1 MEEFTIERKTVDL
14 MKLLQFKKEIQSI
27 HCPKESCEISNTTR
41 LDHLEFMERNI
52 NENIL
57 RSSLG
62 CIYRIYNN
70 VTVSKMYEAKKGTN
84 VIMYISPI
92 SEYQAWFRELRSLE
106 NVLINISSDS
116 TEFDEARQSDSIPF
130 DFIIL
135 QNGVS
140 IYTWHTGH
148 SVMKVSPV
156 KNKDREM
163 ITNKVVQLADLS
175 PLYPIGICATKDGRF
190 LVSAIDTVLASDY
203 LVSPKKSVVIIL
215 PKSGKT
221 KKVFQYKNDG
231 NTPLFLFPYKVAEN
245 VNGDVCVIDR
255 VEMKHGQVVVLSSTG
270 ELKFIYQGCGT
281 KQLEFDPRGLC
292 CDSAG
297 HILLNDYG
305 TRSVHLL
312 DHEGTFQT
320 YLIKT
325 DEEICSMSLYLNRL
339 WIGGKNGMISVYH
352 YHAADE

>member
-1 MEEFTIERKTVDL
+1 

-27 HCPKESCEISNTTR
+27 HCPKESCEISNTNR

-70 VTVSKMYEAKKGTN
+70 VTVSKMHEAKKGTN

-140 IYTWHTGH
+140 IYIWHTGH

-175 PLYPIGICATKDGRF
+175 PLYPIGICAT
-190 LVSAIDTVLASDY
+190 
-203 LVSPKKSVVIIL
+203 
-215 PKSGKT
+215 
-221 KKVFQYKNDG
+221 
-231 NTPLFLFPYKVAEN
+231 
-245 VNGDVCVIDR
+245 
-255 VEMKHGQVVVLSSTG
+255 
-270 ELKFIYQGCGT
+270 
-281 KQLEFDPRGLC
+281 
-292 CDSAG
+292 
-297 HILLNDYG
+297 
-305 TRSVHLL
+305 
-312 DHEGTFQT
+312 
-320 YLIKT
+320 
-325 DEEICSMSLYLNRL
+325 
-339 WIGGKNGMISVYH
+339 
-352 YHAADE
+352 